1 MNILFPKNFEIEKL
15 VDLKVDVLFSDQV
28 ISLLSKLSAKL
39 LANPFAKQYPD
50 VITFAFYCR
59 KANLLKLKQN
69 SLKDGETRLGKG
81 ILFHIAPSNVPVNFA
96 YSLIAGLLSGN
107 INIVRLPTKNFDQ
120 INIII
125 SELQDIYNSNESKDV
140 LNRIVLVKY
149 ERGGQETKYLSSIAN
164 MRVIW
169 GGDDTIADIRKSQ
182 LLPRSTEIT
191 FADRYSICIIDAE
204 KYLIEANYPKVAN
217 DFYNDTM
224 LMDQNACTSPHL
236 VIWKGDNIS
245 VNKAKDL
252 FWSELHKIVKQKY
265 DLQPIMA
272 VDKLNSLYTQAVSYG
287 DINKLESEDNL
298 IWRIEINELNNVID
312 KFRCHSGYFA
322 EYTTEDINELSS
334 IVNEKYQTLAYYG
347 LTNEEI
353 YGLIIDHRLKG
364 IDRIVPVGKTLDFS
378 LVWDGYDLI
387 NIMTRKIEINTIT

>member
-1 MNILFPKNFEIEKL
+1 MNILFPKNFEIEKV
-15 VDLKVDVLFSDQV
+15 VDLKADVPFSNKV

-39 LANPFAKQYPD
+39 LANPSAKQYPD

-59 KANLLKLKQN
+59 KANLLKLKQI

-107 INIVRLPTKNFDQ
+107 INIVRLPTKSFDQ
-120 INIII
+120 VNIII
-125 SELQDIYNSNESKDV
+125 SELQDIYNSSEYKDL
-140 LNRIVLVKY
+140 LNRIVLIKY
-149 ERGGQETKYLSSIAN
+149 ERGGQETEYLSSIAN

-182 LLPRSTEIT
+182 LPPRSTEIT
-191 FADRYSICIIDAE
+191 FADRYSICIINAK
-204 KYLIEANYPKVAN
+204 KYLSDANYPKVAN

-236 VIWKGDNIS
+236 VIWKGEKVS

-287 DINKLESEDNL
+287 DINKQESEDNL
-298 IWRIEINELNNVID
+298 IWRVDID
-312 KFRCHSGYFA
+312 KLNSNIDEFRCNSGYFA
-322 EYTTEDINELSS
+322 EYTSEDINEIASL
-334 IVNEKYQTLAYYG
+334 INEKYQTLAYYG
-347 LTNEEI
+347 FDLSELESFVLNNRI
-353 YGLIIDHRLKG
+353 KG
-364 IDRIVPVGKTLDFS
+364 IDRIVPIGRTLDFS
-378 LVWDGYDLI
+378 LTWDGYDLI
-387 NIMTRKIEINTIT
+387 NVFSRNCELL